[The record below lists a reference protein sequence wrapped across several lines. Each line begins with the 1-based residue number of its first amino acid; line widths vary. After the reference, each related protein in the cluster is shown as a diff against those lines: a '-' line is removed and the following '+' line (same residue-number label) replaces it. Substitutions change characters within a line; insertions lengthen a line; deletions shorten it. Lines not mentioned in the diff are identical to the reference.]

1 MPSSRLWS
9 ETALSSFSKEG
20 SKENS
25 VQFAVFV
32 SLKNLLF
39 KMWSDFFFQNFHD
52 YTSLKTLDM
61 SVL

>member
-9 ETALSSFSKEG
+9 ETAVSSFSKEG

-39 KMWSDFFFQNFHD
+39 KMWSDFFQNFHD
-52 YTSLKTLDM
+52 HTSLKILDL